1 MSIVSDTAAWL
12 TDPAHWAGVDGVPHR
27 LGEHLAVSGISVAL
41 ACLIALPVAFV
52 LGHLGRGGS
61 VVVNLSNASR
71 AVPTFGLLI
80 LLAVTPVGFGN
91 RATVVALTLF
101 AVPPLLTNAY
111 IGVRDVDPE
120 VREAATGMGMTGR
133 QLLRRV
139 EVPLALPLVAAGL
152 RTASVQVVATATL
165 AAYVGGGG
173 LGRLIAD
180 GFGRGDPAMTA
191 AGGVLVALL
200 ALLVEL
206 ALAML
211 QRRCTPGPDSG
222 RARTRRR
229 SGATIPVPQA

>member
-12 TDPAHWAGVDGVPHR
+12 TDPVHWSGVDGVPHR
-27 LGEHLAVSGISVAL
+27 LGEHVAVSGISVAL
-41 ACLIALPVAFV
+41 ACLIALPVAFA

-101 AVPPLLTNAY
+101 AIPPLLTNAY

-120 VREAATGMGMTGR
+120 VREAATGMGMTGA

-211 QRRCTPGPDSG
+211 QRRCTPGPGS
-222 RARTRRR
+222 RAARTRHR
-229 SGATIPVPQA
+229 SGATIPAPQA